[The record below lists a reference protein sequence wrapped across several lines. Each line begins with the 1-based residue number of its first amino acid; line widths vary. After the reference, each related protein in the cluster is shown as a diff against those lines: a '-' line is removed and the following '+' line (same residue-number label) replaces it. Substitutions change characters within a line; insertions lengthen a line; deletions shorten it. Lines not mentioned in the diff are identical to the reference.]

1 MRVVVQGVTELKFSE
16 REAQSIG
23 GERRFP
29 RKERVL
35 KVLLMEKPIIRLVTC
50 GSVDD
55 GKSTLIGRLLVETD
69 SVPDDTIDAA
79 KSVRRSG
86 STIRAGEIDFSL
98 LTDGLEAEREQG
110 ITIDVAYRSMN
121 LLNGRRLIIADAP
134 GHEQYTRNMAV
145 AASRSDIALVLIDA
159 TRGIRTQTLR
169 HLTICSLMGVTKIAV
184 VINKL
189 DGVGYSEQVYN
200 QIREGLVQTVERL
213 EITSLQFI
221 PVSALAGDNVV
232 YSTGAM
238 PWYCGPTLLEY
249 IQEWD
254 IQNAGE
260 NLPRLN
266 VQMIS
271 RAKNFRGLA
280 GTVVGG
286 KFSVGDEVAVLPSK
300 KTAKISQISTFGGDL
315 LSAEDGHAVTLVL
328 EPEVDATRGDIVE
341 LSTKSS
347 TPADRFATT
356 LVWLGE
362 ADLIHSKSYFLIS
375 GSTQVPAIVT
385 NVKYVLNINN
395 GEHDAA
401 RVLKTNE
408 IGVVELATDAPIG
421 LISYGQNR
429 FKGNFILVD
438 RGTMN
443 TVGAGMVTHAL
454 RRSANISEHH
464 YELDREARAKQKNQ
478 RAKVVWLTGLSGSGK
493 SSIANALEK
502 KLFSLGMHSYV
513 LDGDNMRLGLNKDL
527 GFTREDRAENVR
539 RVSEVAHVL
548 YDAGLITIV
557 ALVSPYAAD
566 RSQARALFPESDFAE
581 VWVNTPTEVC
591 AQRDPKRLYIKAAS
605 GELPNLTGVGQ
616 EYQAP
621 EEPIL
626 TLDGTVELDL
636 NVKILVDRIFG
647 S

>member
-1 MRVVVQGVTELKFSE
+1 
-16 REAQSIG
+16 
-23 GERRFP
+23 
-29 RKERVL
+29 
-35 KVLLMEKPIIRLVTC
+35 MEKPIIRLVTC

-69 SVPDDTIDAA
+69 SVPDDTVEAA

-86 STIRAGEIDFSL
+86 STIKAGEIDFSL

-145 AASRSDIALVLIDA
+145 AASRADIALVLVDA

-169 HLTICSLMGVTKIAV
+169 HMTICSLMGVTKIAV
-184 VINKL
+184 VVNKL
-189 DGVGYSEQVYN
+189 DGVDYSEKVFKDIQ
-200 QIREGLVQTVERL
+200 EGLKETIERL
-213 EITSLQFI
+213 EITNIQFV

-232 YSTGAM
+232 FGTEKM
-238 PWYCGPTLLEY
+238 PWYQGPTLSEY

-254 IQNAGE
+254 VQDSGE

-271 RAKNFRGLA
+271 RAENFRGVA
-280 GTVVGG
+280 GTIVGG
-286 KFSVGDEVAVLPSK
+286 SFSVGDEVSVLPSK
-300 KTAKISQISTFGGDL
+300 KTAKIGQISTFTGHL
-315 LSAEDGHAVTLVL
+315 QSAEDGKAVTLVL
-328 EPEVDATRGDIVE
+328 EPDVDATRGDVIE
-341 LSTKSS
+341 LSAKAS
-347 TPADRFATT
+347 TPADRFAATV
-356 LVWLGE
+356 VWLGE
-362 ADLIHSKSYFLIS
+362 TDLIHSKSYFLIS
-375 GSTQVPAIVT
+375 GSTQVPALVT
-385 NVKYVLNINN
+385 NIRHVLNINN

-401 RVLKTNE
+401 RILKTNE
-408 IGVVELATDAPIG
+408 IGVVELATDAPIA
-421 LISYGQNR
+421 LVPYKQNR

-438 RGTMN
+438 RATMN

-464 YELDREARAKQKNQ
+464 YDIDRDARAAQKNQ
-478 RAKVVWLTGLSGSGK
+478 TAKVIWLTGLSGSGK
-493 SSIANALEK
+493 STIANALEK
-502 KLFSLGMHSYV
+502 KLFSLGMHVYV

-539 RVSEVAHVL
+539 RVSEVAHNL

-557 ALVSPYAAD
+557 ALVSPYAED
-566 RSQARALFPESDFAE
+566 RAQAKSLFPQGDFAE
-581 VWVNTPTEVC
+581 VWVKTPAEMC
-591 AQRDPKRLYIKAAS
+591 AERDPKGLYKKAAS

-616 EYQAP
+616 EYEAP
-621 EEPIL
+621 AEAEL
-626 TLDGTVELDL
+626 VLDGAQAVNQSVEKLMG
-636 NVKILVDRIFG
+636 KFF

>member
-1 MRVVVQGVTELKFSE
+1 
-16 REAQSIG
+16 
-23 GERRFP
+23 
-29 RKERVL
+29 
-35 KVLLMEKPIIRLVTC
+35 MEKPIIRLVTC

-69 SVPDDTIDAA
+69 SVPDDTVDAA
-79 KSVRRSG
+79 KTVRRSG
-86 STIRAGEIDFSL
+86 SNIRAGEIDFSL

-145 AASRSDIALVLIDA
+145 AASRSDIALVLVDA

-169 HLTICSLMGVTKIAV
+169 HLTICSLMGVTKIAIV
-184 VINKL
+184 VNKF
-189 DGVGYSEQVYN
+189 DGVDYSEKIFKDIQ
-200 QIREGLVQTVERL
+200 EGLKETIGRL
-213 EITSLQFI
+213 EIKNIQFI

-232 YSTGAM
+232 YGTKNM
-238 PWYCGPTLLEY
+238 PWYDGTTLLDY

-254 IQNAGE
+254 LEEAGE

-271 RAKNFRGLA
+271 RAENFRGLA

-286 KFSVGDEVAVLPSK
+286 KFTVGDKVDVLPSK
-300 KTAKISQISTFGGDL
+300 RTANISQIVTFDGNL
-315 LSAEDGHAVTLVL
+315 VEAEDGKAVTLVL
-328 EPEVDATRGDIVE
+328 EPDVDATRGDVIE
-341 LSTKSS
+341 LAAKASL
-347 TPADRFATT
+347 PADRFAATV
-356 LVWLGE
+356 VWLGDT
-362 ADLIHSKSYFLIS
+362 DLIHSKSYFLIS

-385 NVKYVLNINN
+385 NIRHVLNITN

-408 IGVVELATDAPIG
+408 IGVVELATDAPIS
-421 LISYGQNR
+421 LVPYKQSR

-438 RGTMN
+438 RATMK

-464 YELDREARAKQKNQ
+464 YEIDRESRAAQKNQ
-478 RAKVVWLTGLSGSGK
+478 KARVIWLTGLSGSGK
-493 SSIANALEK
+493 STIANALEK
-502 KLFSLGMHSYV
+502 KLFSLGMHAYV

-539 RVSEVAHVL
+539 RVSEVAHTL
-548 YDAGLITIV
+548 YDAGLVVIV
-557 ALVSPYAAD
+557 ALVSPYAQD
-566 RSQARALFPESDFAE
+566 RDQAKARFPEGDFAE
-581 VWVNTPTEVC
+581 VWVKTSAEIC
-591 AQRDPKRLYIKAAS
+591 ADRDPKGLYKKAAA

-616 EYQAP
+616 EYEIP
-621 EEPIL
+621 ESAEL
-626 TLDGTVELDL
+626 VLDGAGPVNVSAQLLVE
-636 NVKILVDRIFG
+636 KFFT
-647 S
+647 

>member
-1 MRVVVQGVTELKFSE
+1 
-16 REAQSIG
+16 
-23 GERRFP
+23 
-29 RKERVL
+29 
-35 KVLLMEKPIIRLVTC
+35 MEKPIIRLVTC

-55 GKSTLIGRLLVETD
+55 GKSTLTGRLLVETD

-86 STIRAGEIDFSL
+86 STIKPGEIDFSL

-145 AASRSDIALVLIDA
+145 AASRSDIALVLLDA

-189 DGVGYSEQVYN
+189 DGVAYSEKVFADIQTGL
-200 QIREGLVQTVERL
+200 RENIERL
-213 EITSLQFI
+213 EIENIQFV

-232 YSTGAM
+232 YGSENM
-238 PWYCGPTLLEY
+238 PWYDGPTLLEY

-254 IQNAGE
+254 FEAQGD

-271 RAKNFRGLA
+271 RAETFRGLA
-280 GTVVGG
+280 GTIIGG
-286 KFSVGDEVAVLPSK
+286 KFAVGDQVAVLPSR
-300 KTAKISQISTFGGDL
+300 KTAHISHIFTFGGDMQT
-315 LSAEDGHAVTLVL
+315 AEDGKAVTLVL
-328 EPEVDATRGDIVE
+328 EPDVDATRGDVIE
-341 LSTKSS
+341 LAAKASS
-347 TPADRFATT
+347 PADRFAATV
-356 LVWLGE
+356 VWLGE
-362 ADLIHSKSYFLIS
+362 TDLIPSKSYLLIS

-385 NVKYVLNINN
+385 NVRHVLNINN
-395 GEHDAA
+395 GEEDAA
-401 RVLKTNE
+401 RVVKTNE
-408 IGVVELATDAPIG
+408 IGVVELATDSPIT
-421 LISYGQNR
+421 LTPYRQNR

-438 RGTMN
+438 RATMN
-443 TVGAGMVTHAL
+443 TVGAGMVKHAL

-464 YELDREARAKQKNQ
+464 YEIDRDARASQKNQ
-478 RAKVVWLTGLSGSGK
+478 KAKVLWFTGLSGSGK
-493 SSIANALEK
+493 STIANALEK
-502 KLFSLGMHSYV
+502 RLFALGMHAYV

-539 RVSEVAHVL
+539 RVSEVAHNL

-557 ALVSPYAAD
+557 ALVSPYAED
-566 RSQARALFPESDFAE
+566 RNQAKALFPEGDFAE
-581 VWVNTPTEVC
+581 VWVKTPSEVC
-591 AQRDPKRLYIKAAS
+591 AERDPKGLHKKAAS
-605 GELPNLTGVGQ
+605 GDLPNLTGVGQ
-616 EYQAP
+616 EYEAP
-621 EEPIL
+621 ESADIV
-626 TLDGTVELDL
+626 LDGTVPVEVNLELVFKKL
-636 NVKILVDRIFG
+636 F

>member
-1 MRVVVQGVTELKFSE
+1 
-16 REAQSIG
+16 
-23 GERRFP
+23 
-29 RKERVL
+29 
-35 KVLLMEKPIIRLVTC
+35 MEKPIIRLVTC

-69 SVPDDTIDAA
+69 SVPDDTVDAA
-79 KSVRRSG
+79 KSIRRSG
-86 STIRAGEIDFSL
+86 STIKAGEIDFSL

-145 AASRSDIALVLIDA
+145 AASRADIALVLVDA
-159 TRGIRTQTLR
+159 TREIRTQTLR

-189 DGVGYSEQVYN
+189 DGVDYSEKVFKDIQ
-200 QIREGLVQTVERL
+200 EGLQETIERL
-213 EITSLQFI
+213 EITNIQFV

-232 YSTGAM
+232 YGTENM
-238 PWYCGPTLLEY
+238 PWYQGATLLEY
-249 IQEWD
+249 IQEW
-254 IQNAGE
+254 GVEEHSE

-271 RAKNFRGLA
+271 RAENFRGVS

-286 KFSVGDEVAVLPSK
+286 SFPVGDEVAVLPSK
-300 KTAKISQISTFGGDL
+300 KTAKIGQISTFGGDL
-315 LSAEDGHAVTLVL
+315 KSADNGKAVTLVL
-328 EPEVDATRGDIVE
+328 EPDVDATRGDVIE
-341 LSTKSS
+341 LAAKASS
-347 TPADRFATT
+347 PADRFAATV
-356 LVWLGE
+356 VWLGE
-362 ADLIHSKSYFLIS
+362 TDLIHSKSYFLIS

-385 NVKYVLNINN
+385 NIRHVLNINN

-408 IGVVELATDAPIG
+408 IGVVELATDSPIA
-421 LISYGQNR
+421 LVPYKQNR

-438 RGTMN
+438 RATMN

-464 YELDREARAKQKNQ
+464 YEIDREARATQKNQ
-478 RAKVVWLTGLSGSGK
+478 KAKVVWITGLSGSGK
-493 SSIANALEK
+493 STIANALEK
-502 KLFSLGMHSYV
+502 KLFSLGMHAYV

-539 RVSEVAHVL
+539 RVSEVAHNL
-548 YDAGLITIV
+548 YDAGLIAIV
-557 ALVSPYAAD
+557 ALVSPYAED
-566 RSQARALFPESDFAE
+566 RAQARSLFPEGDFVE
-581 VWVNTPTEVC
+581 VWVRASAELC
-591 AQRDPKRLYIKAAS
+591 AERDPKGLYKKAAA

-616 EYQAP
+616 DYEVPDEA
-621 EEPIL
+621 EL
-626 TLDGTVELDL
+626 VLDGAQA
-636 NVKILVDRIFG
+636 VDESVAALIESFF

>member
-1 MRVVVQGVTELKFSE
+1 
-16 REAQSIG
+16 
-23 GERRFP
+23 
-29 RKERVL
+29 
-35 KVLLMEKPIIRLVTC
+35 MEKPIIRLVTC

-69 SVPDDTIDAA
+69 SVPDDTVDAA

-86 STIRAGEIDFSL
+86 STIKAGEIDFSL

-145 AASRSDIALVLIDA
+145 AASRADIALVLVDA

-184 VINKL
+184 VVNKL
-189 DGVGYSEQVYN
+189 DGVDYSEKVFKDIQ
-200 QIREGLVQTVERL
+200 EGLKETIERL
-213 EITSLQFI
+213 GITNIKFV

-232 YSTGAM
+232 YGTENM
-238 PWYCGPTLLEY
+238 PWYQGPSLLEY

-254 IQNAGE
+254 LEDSGE

-271 RAKNFRGLA
+271 RAENFRGVA
-280 GTVVGG
+280 GTIVGG
-286 KFSVGDEVAVLPSK
+286 SFSVGDEVAVLPSK
-300 KTAKISQISTFGGDL
+300 KTARIGRISTFGGDL
-315 LSAEDGHAVTLVL
+315 KSAEDGKAVTLVL
-328 EPEVDATRGDIVE
+328 EPDVDATRGDVIE
-341 LSTKSS
+341 LAAKTSS
-347 TPADRFATT
+347 PADRFAATV
-356 LVWLGE
+356 VWLGE
-362 ADLIHSKSYFLIS
+362 TDLIHSKSYFLIS

-385 NVKYVLNINN
+385 NIRHVLNINN
-395 GEHDAA
+395 GEQDAA
-401 RVLKTNE
+401 RVIKTNE
-408 IGVVELATDAPIG
+408 IGAVELATDAPVS
-421 LISYGQNR
+421 LVPYKQNR

-464 YELDREARAKQKNQ
+464 YEIDGEARAAQKNQ
-478 RAKVVWLTGLSGSGK
+478 KAKVIWLTGLSGSGK
-493 SSIANALEK
+493 STIANALEK
-502 KLFSLGMHSYV
+502 KLFSLGRHVYV

-539 RVSEVAHVL
+539 RVSEVAHSL
-548 YDAGLITIV
+548 FDAGLVTIV
-557 ALVSPYAAD
+557 ALVSPYAGD
-566 RSQARALFPESDFAE
+566 RAQARALFHQGDFAE
-581 VWVNTPTEVC
+581 VWVKTPAEIC
-591 AQRDPKRLYIKAAS
+591 ARRDPKGLYKQAAV
-605 GELPNLTGVGQ
+605 GKLPNLTGVGQ
-616 EYQAP
+616 EYEAP
-621 EEPIL
+621 DTAEL
-626 TLDGTVELDL
+626 VLDGTVSVNENLEKL
-636 NVKILVDRIFG
+636 LEEFF

>member
-1 MRVVVQGVTELKFSE
+1 
-16 REAQSIG
+16 
-23 GERRFP
+23 
-29 RKERVL
+29 
-35 KVLLMEKPIIRLVTC
+35 MEKPIIRLVTC

-69 SVPDDTIDAA
+69 SVPDDTVDAA

-86 STIRAGEIDFSL
+86 STIKAGEIDFSL

-145 AASRSDIALVLIDA
+145 AASRADIALVLVDA

-189 DGVGYSEQVYN
+189 DGVDYSEKVFEEIQ
-200 QIREGLVQTVERL
+200 EGLKETIERL
-213 EITSLQFI
+213 EITNIQFV

-232 YSTGAM
+232 YRTENM
-238 PWYCGPTLLEY
+238 PWYQGPTLLGY
-249 IQEWD
+249 IQEWGVQD
-254 IQNAGE
+254 SGE

-271 RAKNFRGLA
+271 RAENFRGLA

-286 KFSVGDEVAVLPSK
+286 SFAVGDEVAVLPSK
-300 KTAKISQISTFGGDL
+300 RAAKIGQILTFDGEL
-315 LSAEDGHAVTLVL
+315 QSAEDGKAVTLVL
-328 EPEVDATRGDIVE
+328 EPDVDATRGDVIE
-341 LSTKSS
+341 LAAKASS
-347 TPADRFATT
+347 PADRFAATV
-356 LVWLGE
+356 VWLGE
-362 ADLIHSKSYFLIS
+362 TDLVHSKSYFLIS

-385 NVKYVLNINN
+385 NIRHVLNINN

-408 IGVVELATDAPIG
+408 IGVVELATDAPIA
-421 LISYGQNR
+421 LVPYKQNR

-438 RGTMN
+438 RATMN

-464 YELDREARAKQKNQ
+464 YEIDREARAAQKNQ
-478 RAKVVWLTGLSGSGK
+478 KAKVIWLTGLSGSGK
-493 SSIANALEK
+493 STIANALEK
-502 KLFSLGMHSYV
+502 KLFSLDMHAYV

-539 RVSEVAHVL
+539 RVSEVAHSL
-548 YDAGLITIV
+548 YDAGLIVIV
-557 ALVSPYAAD
+557 ALVSPYSED
-566 RSQARALFPESDFAE
+566 RAQAKTLFPKGDFAE
-581 VWVNTPTEVC
+581 VWVKTSAEIC
-591 AQRDPKRLYIKAAS
+591 AERDSKGLYRKAAA
-605 GELPNLTGVGQ
+605 GELPNLTGIGQ
-616 EYQAP
+616 EYEIPLDAD
-621 EEPIL
+621 L
-626 TLDGTVELDL
+626 VVDGASSVDGTVEEIISNL
-636 NVKILVDRIFG
+636 F
-647 S
+647 

>member
-1 MRVVVQGVTELKFSE
+1 
-16 REAQSIG
+16 
-23 GERRFP
+23 
-29 RKERVL
+29 
-35 KVLLMEKPIIRLVTC
+35 MEKPIIRLVTC

-69 SVPDDTIDAA
+69 SVPDDTVDAA

-86 STIRAGEIDFSL
+86 STIKAGDIDFSL

-145 AASRSDIALVLIDA
+145 AASRSDIALVLVDA

-189 DGVGYSEQVYN
+189 DGVDYSEKVFNDIQ
-200 QIREGLVQTVERL
+200 EGLKETIERL
-213 EITSLQFI
+213 EITNIQFV

-232 YSTGAM
+232 YGTENM
-238 PWYCGPTLLEY
+238 PWYWGPTLLEY

-254 IQNAGE
+254 VQDSGE

-271 RAKNFRGLA
+271 RAENFRGVA
-280 GTVVGG
+280 GTIVGG
-286 KFSVGDEVAVLPSK
+286 SFSVGDEVSVLPSK
-300 KTAKISQISTFGGDL
+300 KTAKIGQISTFNGDL
-315 LSAEDGHAVTLVL
+315 QSAEDGKAVTLVL
-328 EPEVDATRGDIVE
+328 EPDVDATRGDVIE
-341 LSTKSS
+341 LASKASS
-347 TPADRFATT
+347 PADRFAATV
-356 LVWLGE
+356 VWLGE
-362 ADLIHSKSYFLIS
+362 TDLINSKSYFLIS

-385 NVKYVLNINN
+385 NIRHVLNINN

-408 IGVVELATDAPIG
+408 IGVVELATDAPID
-421 LISYGQNR
+421 LVPYKQNR

-438 RGTMN
+438 RATMN
-443 TVGAGMVTHAL
+443 TVGAGMVIHAL

-464 YELDREARAKQKNQ
+464 YEIDRDARASQKNQ
-478 RAKVVWLTGLSGSGK
+478 KAKAIWLTGLSGSGK
-493 SSIANALEK
+493 STIANALEK
-502 KLFSLGMHSYV
+502 KLFSLGMHVYI
-513 LDGDNMRLGLNKDL
+513 LDGDNLRLGLNKDL

-539 RVSEVAHVL
+539 RVSEVAHNL
-548 YDAGLITIV
+548 YDAGLVVIV
-557 ALVSPYAAD
+557 ALVSPYAED
-566 RSQARALFPESDFAE
+566 RNQARALFPDGDFAE
-581 VWVNTPTEVC
+581 VWVKTPAEVC
-591 AQRDPKRLYIKAAS
+591 AERDPKGLYKKAAA

-616 EYQAP
+616 EYEAP
-621 EEPIL
+621 ETAEL
-626 TLDGTVELDL
+626 VLDGTAKVEANLEL
-636 NVKILVDRIFG
+636 MLETFFN
-647 S
+647 

>member
-1 MRVVVQGVTELKFSE
+1 
-16 REAQSIG
+16 
-23 GERRFP
+23 
-29 RKERVL
+29 
-35 KVLLMEKPIIRLVTC
+35 MEKPIIRLVTC

-69 SVPDDTIDAA
+69 SVPDDTVDAA

-86 STIRAGEIDFSL
+86 STIKAGEIDFSL

-145 AASRSDIALVLIDA
+145 AASRSDIALVLVDA

-184 VINKL
+184 VVNKL
-189 DGVGYSEQVYN
+189 DGVAYTEKVFLDIQT
-200 QIREGLVQTVERL
+200 GLQETIERL
-213 EITSLQFI
+213 EIENIQFV

-232 YSTGAM
+232 YGTENM
-238 PWYCGPTLLEY
+238 PWYDGPTLLEY

-254 IQNAGE
+254 IEAKGD

-271 RAKNFRGLA
+271 RAENFRGLA

-286 KFSVGDEVAVLPSK
+286 NFSVGDEVAVLPSNK
-300 KTAKISQISTFGGDL
+300 KARLSQISTFNGGLQTAD
-315 LSAEDGHAVTLVL
+315 DGRAVTLVL
-328 EPEVDATRGDIVE
+328 EPDVDATRGDVIE
-341 LSTKSS
+341 LASKAT
-347 TPADRFATT
+347 TPADRFTATV
-356 LVWLGE
+356 VWLGE
-362 ADLIHSKSYFLIS
+362 SDLIHSKSYFLIS
-375 GSTQVPAIVT
+375 GSTLVPTLVT
-385 NVKYVLNINN
+385 NIRHVLNINN

-401 RVLKTNE
+401 KTLKTNE
-408 IGVVELATDAPIG
+408 IGVVELATDAPIA
-421 LISYGQNR
+421 LIPYKQNR

-438 RGTMN
+438 RATMN

-454 RRSANISEHH
+454 RRSTNISEQH
-464 YELDREARAKQKNQ
+464 YEINRDARAAQKGQ
-478 RAKVVWLTGLSGSGK
+478 KARVIWLTGLSGSGK
-493 SSIANALEK
+493 STIANALEK

-539 RVSEVAHVL
+539 RVSQVAHTL
-548 YDAGLITIV
+548 YDSGLITIV
-557 ALVSPYAAD
+557 ALVSPFSSD
-566 RSQARALFPESDFAE
+566 RDQAKSLFPEGDFAE
-581 VWVNTPTEVC
+581 VWVKTPAEVC
-591 AQRDPKRLYIKAAS
+591 AERDPKGLYKKAAS
-605 GELPNLTGVGQ
+605 GQLPNLTGVGQ
-616 EYQAP
+616 EY
-621 EEPIL
+621 EPPANPDLVI
-626 TLDGTVELDL
+626 DGTAKLEDSLD
-636 NVKILVDRIFG
+636 ILLKEFF
-647 S
+647 

>member
-1 MRVVVQGVTELKFSE
+1 V
-16 REAQSIG
+16 
-23 GERRFP
+23 
-29 RKERVL
+29 
-35 KVLLMEKPIIRLVTC
+35 EKPIIRLVTC

-69 SVPDDTIDAA
+69 SGPDDTVDAA

-86 STIRAGEIDFSL
+86 STIKAGEIDFSL

-145 AASRSDIALVLIDA
+145 AASRADIALVLVDA

-189 DGVGYSEQVYN
+189 DGVDYSEKVFKDIQ
-200 QIREGLVQTVERL
+200 EGLKETIERL
-213 EITSLQFI
+213 EITNIQFV

-232 YSTGAM
+232 FGTENM
-238 PWYCGPTLLEY
+238 PWYDGPTLLEY

-254 IQNAGE
+254 VGSAGE
-260 NLPRLN
+260 SLPRLN

-271 RAKNFRGLA
+271 RAENFRGLA
-280 GTVVGG
+280 GTIVGG
-286 KFSVGDEVAVLPSK
+286 SFAVGDEVAVLPSK
-300 KTAKISQISTFGGDL
+300 KTARIGQISTFDGDL
-315 LSAEDGHAVTLVL
+315 QSAEDGKAVTLVL
-328 EPEVDATRGDIVE
+328 EPDVDATRGDVIE
-341 LSTKSS
+341 LSAKASS
-347 TPADRFATT
+347 PADRFAATV
-356 LVWLGE
+356 VWLGE
-362 ADLIHSKSYFLIS
+362 TDLIHSKSYFLVS

-385 NVKYVLNINN
+385 NIRHVLNINN

-408 IGVVELATDAPIG
+408 IGVVELATDAPIA
-421 LISYGQNR
+421 LIPYKQNR

-438 RGTMN
+438 RATMN
-443 TVGAGMVTHAL
+443 TVGAGMVTHSL

-464 YELDREARAKQKNQ
+464 YEIDREARAAQKNQ
-478 RAKVVWLTGLSGSGK
+478 KAKVIWLTGLSGSGK
-493 SSIANALEK
+493 STIANALEK
-502 KLFSLGMHSYV
+502 KLFSLGMHAYV

-539 RVSEVAHVL
+539 RVSEVAHNL
-548 YDAGLITIV
+548 YDAGLIAIV
-557 ALVSPYAAD
+557 ALVSPYAED
-566 RSQARALFPESDFAE
+566 RNQARALFPEGDFAE
-581 VWVNTPTEVC
+581 VWVKTPAEVC
-591 AQRDPKRLYIKAAS
+591 ADRDPQGLYKKAAA
-605 GELPNLTGVGQ
+605 GDLPNLTGVGQ
-616 EYQAP
+616 EYEAP
-621 EEPIL
+621 AGAEL
-626 TLDGTVELDL
+626 TLDGTITVNKNIEGLMGA
-636 NVKILVDRIFG
+636 FF